1 MIEPNPMGEIAM
13 NLRRLLLACFLL
25 CPLAAMAADNDL
37 PSPKVGELPPQL
49 LGKNRD
55 GDPVDLANYRNKVT
69 IVTFWASWCGP
80 CRRELP
86 VLDHFQDV
94 VGRDALEVI
103 AVNFKEPRE
112 DFRAVVRANK
122 SINLT
127 YVHDMHGRVS
137 DQYGVNSLPHMFIL
151 GHDGRVAYTHR
162 GYSEQSLPGIVEE
175 ILSLLPEDVKKRPS
189 RVQPSQEAQ
198 ASP

>member
-1 MIEPNPMGEIAM
+1 MKKCW
-13 NLRRLLLACFLL
+13 LLLACLCL
-25 CPLAAMAADNDL
+25 CPATLLAADDL
-37 PSPKVGELPPQL
+37 PPPPKVGELPPQL
-49 LGKNRD
+49 LGKNGK
-55 GDPVDLANYRNKVT
+55 GDPVDLANSRDKVT

-86 VLDHFQDV
+86 VLGHFQKA

-112 DFRAVVRANK
+112 DYRAVVHANR
-122 SINLT
+122 NLELT

-151 GHDGRVAYTHR
+151 GHDGKVAYTHR
-162 GYSEQSLPGIVEE
+162 GYSEESLPGIVEE
-175 ILSLLPEDVKKRPS
+175 ILSLLPEEVKRRPS
-189 RVQPSQEAQ
+189 PMQSPTGKSAQ

>member
-1 MIEPNPMGEIAM
+1 M
-13 NLRRLLLACFLL
+13 NMRRLLLACL
-25 CPLAAMAADNDL
+25 CLSSAALFAAGEL
-37 PSPKVGELPPQL
+37 PSPPAIGELPPQL

-55 GDPVDLANYRNKVT
+55 GDLVDLANYRNKVT

-137 DQYGVNSLPHMFIL
+137 NQYGVNSLPHMFIL
-151 GHDGRVAYTHR
+151 GHDGKVAYTHR
-162 GYSEQSLPGIVEE
+162 GYSEESLPGIVEE
-175 ILSLLPEDVKKRPS
+175 ILSLLPEDVKRRPS
-189 RVQPSQEAQ
+189 PMQPQAGKSAQ

>member
-1 MIEPNPMGEIAM
+1 M
-13 NLRRLLLACFLL
+13 NMRRLLLACLCLSPAALL
-25 CPLAAMAADNDL
+25 TAGEL
-37 PSPKVGELPPQL
+37 PSLPAIGELPPQL

-55 GDPVDLANYRNKVT
+55 GDLVDLANYRNKVT

-103 AVNFKEPRE
+103 AINFKEPRE

-137 DQYGVNSLPHMFIL
+137 NQYGVNSLPHMFIL
-151 GHDGRVAYTHR
+151 GHDGKVAYTHR
-162 GYSEQSLPGIVEE
+162 GYSEESLPGIVEE
-175 ILSLLPEDVKKRPS
+175 ILSLLPEDVKRRPS
-189 RVQPSQEAQ
+189 PMQPQAGKSAQ